1 MSVRTTHPS
10 QGDHVPLPGDPPVDQ
25 MAEALRVRD
34 RGLFVTLLAVG
45 LGVAIVCLTLMRLGY
60 DAGVRE
66 GVASKACAEVSRPTG
81 QIP

>member
-1 MSVRTTHPS
+1 MTMRRIT
-10 QGDHVPLPGDPPVDQ
+10 PLPLDP

-60 DAGVRE
+60 AAGYRE
-66 GVASKACAEVSRPTG
+66 GVASKACAEVSRPTPG
-81 QIP
+81 VP